1 MFMQSI
7 LFYIL
12 QKISAMKQILIV
24 TLMLVS
30 AFSTAAQNNAK
41 EYPKTISVTGS
52 AEMEVAPDEIYV
64 QVHLK
69 EYEKKGSGKV
79 GIDKIKGDFLRHAKN
94 LGIADSLISI
104 AAYDGFSNPW
114 LRKKNKKG
122 ELYAGIAY
130 AIKLKSSQQLDALV
144 NGLDDEATQNFFIER
159 TAYSRLEEL
168 KKTLKMAAVKAAK
181 EKAAYLTAA
190 IDEKLG
196 AAVTINEPV
205 EYFVPF
211 YNHRAANMMM
221 KEMAQ
226 AEEMASDATAVD
238 FRKLKIKYDVSVTF
252 ALL

>member
-1 MFMQSI
+1 M
-7 LFYIL
+7 
-12 QKISAMKQILIV
+12 SAMNKLLV
-24 TLMLVS
+24 ATLLFFS
-30 AFSTAAQNNAK
+30 AFTTAAQNTAK

-69 EYEKKGSGKV
+69 EYEKKASGKV
-79 GIDKIKGDFLRHAKN
+79 GIDKIKGDFLRHVKN
-94 LGIADSLISI
+94 VGIADSLISI
-104 AAYDGFSNPW
+104 AAYDGYSNPW
-114 LRKKNKKG
+114 LRKKNKKS

-130 AIKLKSSQQLDALV
+130 AIKLRSSDQLDALV
-144 NGLDDEATQNFFIER
+144 AGLDDEATQNFFIER
-159 TAYSRLEEL
+159 TGYSRLEEL
-168 KKTLKMAAVKAAK
+168 KKTLKVAAVKAAK
-181 EKAAYLTAA
+181 EKAGYLTAA

-211 YNHRAANMMM
+211 YNQRVANVMV
-221 KEMAQ
+221 KELAQ
-226 AEEMASDATAVD
+226 AEAMADVTAVD

>member
-1 MFMQSI
+1 MNKLLI
-7 LFYIL
+7 ATLLFF
-12 QKISAMKQILIV
+12 SF
-24 TLMLVS
+24 
-30 AFSTAAQNNAK
+30 FSTAAQNSTK

-69 EYEKKGSGKV
+69 EYEKKGTGKV
-79 GIDKIKGDFLRHAKN
+79 GIDKIKADFLRHVKGM
-94 LGIADSLISI
+94 GIADSLVSI
-104 AAYDGFSNPW
+104 AAYDGTANPW

-130 AIKLKSSQQLDALV
+130 TLKLRSSAQVDALV

-159 TAYSRLEEL
+159 TAYSKMEEL

-181 EKAAYLTAA
+181 EKATYLTAA

-205 EYFVPF
+205 EYFIPF
-211 YNHRAANMMM
+211 YNQRAANMMVKGVAM
-221 KEMAQ
+221 
-226 AEEMASDATAVD
+226 EEAAADVTAVD

-252 ALL
+252 AVI

>member
-1 MFMQSI
+1 
-7 LFYIL
+7 
-12 QKISAMKQILIV
+12 MKKLWIP
-24 TLMLVS
+24 TLLLLS
-30 AFSTAAQNNAK
+30 FFSTAAQNNAK

-79 GIDKIKGDFLRHAKN
+79 SFDKIKADFLRHAKSI
-94 LGIADSLISI
+94 GIADSLISI
-104 AAYDGFSNPW
+104 AAYDGYSNPW
-114 LRKKNKKG
+114 LRKKGKKG

-130 AIKLKSSQQLDALV
+130 AIKLKSSQQIDALV

-159 TAYSRLEEL
+159 TAYSKLEEL

-181 EKAAYLTAA
+181 EKAGYLTAA

-196 AAVTINEPV
+196 TAVTINEPV

-211 YNHRAANMMM
+211 YNQRAANMMM
-221 KEMAQ
+221 KDMAQ
-226 AEEMASDATAVD
+226 SEAMIMDTPAVD
-238 FRKLKIKYDVSVTF
+238 FRKLKIKYDVTVIF

>member
-1 MFMQSI
+1 MKKFLTPI
-7 LFYIL
+7 LFL
-12 QKISAMKQILIV
+12 FLF
-24 TLMLVS
+24 
-30 AFSTAAQNNAK
+30 FSTAAQNNAK
-41 EYPKTISVTGS
+41 EYPKTILVTGT

-69 EYEKKGSGKV
+69 EYEKKGAGKV
-79 GIDKIKGDFLRHAKN
+79 SIDKIKADFLGLVKRMG
-94 LGIADSLISI
+94 LPDSLVSI
-104 AAYDGFSNPW
+104 AAFDGASNPW

-130 AIKLKSSQQLDALV
+130 TIKLKNSQQVDQLV

-159 TAYSRLEEL
+159 TAYSRLEDL
-168 KKTLKMAAVKAAK
+168 KKTLKMAAIKAAK
-181 EKAAYLTAA
+181 EKAIYLTAA

-211 YNHRAANMMM
+211 YNHRAANVAV
-221 KEMAQ
+221 KDMAQ
-226 AEEMASDATAVD
+226 MEAADAMAVD
-238 FRKLKIKYDVSVTF
+238 FRKIKIKYDVQVTF

>member
-1 MFMQSI
+1 MNK
-7 LFYIL
+7 L
-12 QKISAMKQILIV
+12 LIA
-24 TLMLVS
+24 TLML
-30 AFSTAAQNNAK
+30 FSFFQTAAQNTAK

-79 GIDKIKGDFLRHAKN
+79 SIDKIKADFLRHVKGM
-94 LGIADSLISI
+94 GIADSLISI
-104 AAYDGFSNPW
+104 ASFDGGMNPW

-130 AIKLKSSQQLDALV
+130 TLKLKSSQQLDALV
-144 NGLDDEATQNFFIER
+144 NGLDDDATQNFFIER
-159 TAYSRLEEL
+159 TAYSKMEEL

-181 EKAAYLTAA
+181 EKATYLTAA
-190 IDEKLG
+190 INEKLG

-211 YNHRAANMMM
+211 YNQRAANMMV
-221 KEMAQ
+221 KDMAQ
-226 AEEMASDATAVD
+226 AEEMGSDVAAVD